1 MATTTTANVIV
12 PEVYEDL
19 TQAAF
24 LGQVRVLPAAT
35 QSDTLVGVPGD
46 TVHFPKWNTLGEL
59 DDLTENVAMTTE
71 ALGQSESTATIKE
84 AGKAVEITDSA
95 SLNGLGDPQS
105 EAIRQFGILVARKI
119 DSDLITAAT
128 AAGGLTAPLAA
139 NTAITW
145 GEVVGGIAEFGDEW
159 EPNDFSGLYIRS
171 ELFASIMKDDQ
182 FLQAYAG
189 NGGNTVIQN
198 GRVGTIG
205 GVPVV
210 LSNRLDAAA
219 PAVLIKNGALGA
231 LYKRRP
237 IVEQDRDILKRTTVI
252 TTNVHYA
259 VKRLNDKGVVT
270 FKVGG

>member
-1 MATTTTANVIV
+1 MATTTSANVIV

-24 LGQVRVLPAAT
+24 LGQVRVLPAAV
-35 QSDTLVGVPGD
+35 QKDTLVGVPGD

-71 ALGQSESTATIKE
+71 ALGQTESTATIKE
-84 AGKAVEITDSA
+84 AGKAVEITDNA

-139 NTAITW
+139 VTGITW
-145 GEVVGGIAEFGDEW
+145 AEVVGGISKFGDEW
-159 EPNDFSGLYIRS
+159 EPSEFSGLYIRS
-171 ELFASIMKDDQ
+171 ELFAAIMKDSQ
-182 FLQAYAG
+182 FLSAHDG
-189 NGGNTVIQN
+189 NAGNTVIQS

-205 GVPVV
+205 GVPVI
-210 LSNRLDAAA
+210 LTNRLATAA

-237 IVEQDRDILKRTTVI
+237 IVEQDRDILKRTNVI